1 MDLHDGSVKMISAC
15 GGALVTSLLFTPLDV
30 VKVRMQAETPAPRG
44 QATPA
49 AMCEFCPVF
58 TVSNGL
64 MDHANVPKSSCGHFV
79 TSPDTGRWVLA
90 PEHRLPPAV
99 RSRGVFQTA
108 VHISRHE
115 GFRALYSGVAPT
127 LAMAVPAT
135 VLYFTLYEEFKA
147 ASRTATGATKDA
159 DLPFV
164 AFLLSGMTAGGAAS
178 FATNPLDLVKLRLQV
193 QRSQRH
199 AATPAAAHTGVLR
212 GEGAALKRSKSSPP
226 ENYRGMWDGLVRVSK
241 AEGVRGLWRGAGAR
255 MLFHAPASAITIAS
269 FEHCRLLWSSVL
281 HPSYI

>member
-64 MDHANVPKSSCGHFV
+64 MDHANVPKSSCGHFIA
-79 TSPDTGRWVLA
+79 SPDTGRWVLA

-135 VLYFTLYEEFKA
+135 VLYFTLYEE
-147 ASRTATGATKDA
+147 
-159 DLPFV
+159 
-164 AFLLSGMTAGGAAS
+164 
-178 FATNPLDLVKLRLQV
+178 
-193 QRSQRH
+193 
-199 AATPAAAHTGVLR
+199 
-212 GEGAALKRSKSSPP
+212 LKRALAKQGP
-226 ENYRGMWDGLVRVSK
+226 
-241 AEGVRGLWRGAGAR
+241 ARGLWTTDQVRAER
-255 MLFHAPASAITIAS
+255 RSW
-269 FEHCRLLWSSVL
+269 R
-281 HPSYI
+281 